1 MEFEHVGRLCQVDL
15 CNQKDFLPF
24 ICDSC
29 GMSLCLAHRSYT
41 MHHCAGA
48 KGKDMTSIDCPVCSK
63 SVKFDK
69 SQDPNVVWDDHYVN
83 HCSQQQPSVQQKHIV
98 RCFRPGCST
107 ILGPSNTFTCTKCH
121 QKVCMSHRMSEAHNC
136 VGPVRKSFLDR
147 VQNNASGDN
156 HRSSTNGAGMFLQPA
171 FKKKT
176 ATTKAAGKKKTGQKE
191 GDPANTLKGTADLR
205 RQRWEQ
211 QQQQPPPPP
220 PPPPA
225 VAASSNGPP
234 TTEIC
239 PFCQQSMEGGDALMA
254 HILATHP
261 EDSGGSSNSSSSSS
275 SSSSGDA
282 LRDINLRFL
291 LSVGLRSFGEQV
303 RARARGEDFT
313 ETVACAAG
321 AVDFI
326 VPAPRA
332 LTAASV
338 HSWASTPAAV
348 SLIGTSTSTGSE
360 SHYRQVREGVWEGAR
375 ITGRL
380 TGKSAGI
387 KRPDLNAQSGSQSG
401 KIDLAGA
408 EAQQSG
414 HSEQEIL
421 DNDAGSIG
429 TCIETNDEE
438 KGDITGS
445 SQFDITLQAYG
456 NIRVET
462 MSWIQ
467 IIRSKYGFEDNLS
480 GATVVQPGRT
490 ASANIN
496 AANLL
501 KSRSKR

>member
-48 KGKDMTSIDCPVCSK
+48 KGKDMTSIDCPVCGK

-83 HCSQQQPSVQQKHIV
+83 HCSQQQPSVQQKQIV

-211 QQQQPPPPP
+211 QQQQQPPPPS
-220 PPPPA
+220 PPA
-225 VAASSNGPP
+225 PPAAAASSNGPP

-275 SSSSGDA
+275 SSS
-282 LRDINLRFL
+282 RDH
-291 LSVGLRSFGEQV
+291 
-303 RARARGEDFT
+303 A
-313 ETVACAAG
+313 TVATASMHTSGSGSGSSYHESTAG
-321 AVDFI
+321 I
-326 VPAPRA
+326 N
-332 LTAASV
+332 
-338 HSWASTPAAV
+338 
-348 SLIGTSTSTGSE
+348 GTSSSSSSSSNSSSFREVCPICQQRFPDAIALVTHFEASHPGQQQQQQQGS
-360 SHYRQVREGVWEGAR
+360 GG
-375 ITGRL
+375 
-380 TGKSAGI
+380 
-387 KRPDLNAQSGSQSG
+387 
-401 KIDLAGA
+401 
-408 EAQQSG
+408 
-414 HSEQEIL
+414 
-421 DNDAGSIG
+421 
-429 TCIETNDEE
+429 
-438 KGDITGS
+438 
-445 SQFDITLQAYG
+445 
-456 NIRVET
+456 
-462 MSWIQ
+462 
-467 IIRSKYGFEDNLS
+467 S
-480 GATVVQPGRT
+480 GASNRDGCW
-490 ASANIN
+490 
-496 AANLL
+496 LC
-501 KSRSKR
+501 

>member
-1 MEFEHVGRLCQVDL
+1 MNRSFQLIQKRLLATQTYRTSFVKQGGFLNLNLHMFEH
-15 CNQKDFLPF
+15 
-24 ICDSC
+24 
-29 GMSLCLAHRSYT
+29 
-41 MHHCAGA
+41 HC
-48 KGKDMTSIDCPVCSK
+48 CPVTIISQWQDHCDLS
-63 SVKFDK
+63 FDEDYYHMDFDED
-69 SQDPNVVWDDHYVN
+69 Q
-83 HCSQQQPSVQQKHIV
+83 
-98 RCFRPGCST
+98 
-107 ILGPSNTFTCTKCH
+107 
-121 QKVCMSHRMSEAHNC
+121 
-136 VGPVRKSFLDR
+136 
-147 VQNNASGDN
+147 
-156 HRSSTNGAGMFLQPA
+156 
-171 FKKKT
+171 T
-176 ATTKAAGKKKTGQKE
+176 AETLNITPKL
-191 GDPANTLKGTADLR
+191 LKGTGSRASKFTVTVPEYFNVAIDGINLDLSMINKIQGDVSVR
-205 RQRWEQ
+205 CHSGVITVDKLRGHVIEMLCGEGDITVKKLIEGNSCIRSRSLDAKMINGDEIDVR
-211 QQQQPPPPP
+211 
-220 PPPPA
+220 A
-225 VAASSNGPP
+225 SHVSIEAIYGAKTHIAA
-234 TTEIC
+234 TENITVGL
-239 PFCQQSMEGGDALMA
+239 SRGHIEAMSEGGNVSISGIDGSFAAQALRGSIRVQLNKLHGPSLA
-254 HILATHP
+254 EAARGHIVAVIDP
-261 EDSGGSSNSSSSSS
+261 ELQGSISCMSESQGSSRACSTVISDAFEPFDGDGNNNNHHRHHHHHNGSPKEDTTDGSSS
-275 SSSSGDA
+275 
-282 LRDINLRFL
+282 
-291 LSVGLRSFGEQV
+291 
-303 RARARGEDFT
+303 
-313 ETVACAAG
+313 
-321 AVDFI
+321 VD
-326 VPAPRA
+326 
-332 LTAASV
+332 TTTGTGT
-338 HSWASTPAAV
+338 STDT
-348 SLIGTSTSTGSE
+348 GTSTSTGSE